1 MKFIKFTVFY
11 LLIFTSYLAYRFSQL
26 EPDHLHAITL
36 ALGAVGGVFVAI
48 VKAFISIN
56 DSSADE
62 MESNNETL
70 SDN

>member
-26 EPDHLHAITL
+26 EPNHLHAITL

-56 DSSADE
+56 DSNANEINTDTLD
-62 MESNNETL
+62 SN
-70 SDN
+70 